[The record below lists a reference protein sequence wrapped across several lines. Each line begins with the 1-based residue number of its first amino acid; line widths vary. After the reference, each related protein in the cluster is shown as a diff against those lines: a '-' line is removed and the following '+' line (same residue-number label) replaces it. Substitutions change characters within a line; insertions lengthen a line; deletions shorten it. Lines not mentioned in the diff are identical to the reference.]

1 MAIDIVTIKN
11 ACKSIQATAAQYDTV
26 ITQLESARST
36 CKADEIDID
45 GATMGQKFEELEDLV
60 KQVKNATIESA
71 NQAYE
76 YARQVYNQQK
86 AEEEAQQQQH
96 QQQGS

>member
-11 ACKSIQATAAQYDTV
+11 GCRSIQATAAQYDTV

-45 GATMGQKFEELEDLV
+45 GATMGQKFEEIEELV
-60 KQVKNATIESA
+60 KK
-71 NQAYE
+71 YE
-76 YARQVYNQQK
+76 FKSETDTERVCALIDSYYNYLF
-86 AEEEAQQQQH
+86 
-96 QQQGS
+96 

>member
-1 MAIDIVTIKN
+1 MAIDITTIKN
-11 ACKSIQATAAQYDTV
+11 GCKAIQATAAQYDTV

-45 GATMGQKFEELEDLV
+45 GATMGQKFEEIEELV
-60 KQVKNATIESA
+60 KKVKNATIENA

-76 YARQVYNQQK
+76 YAYQVYLQQK
-86 AEEEAQQQQH
+86 EQEEANAQQK
-96 QQQGS
+96 SA